1 MKIITLK
8 KRITIEQA
16 NVLLEMYYE
25 GKTSTA
31 DEKLLHEFLSQESI
45 PEYLEADRA
54 LFGYFANKK
63 QKPKVLLISFLKW
76 SSVAA
81 VFFGLMLFSKS
92 LLNDKKSNFTYINGH
107 KYTDTQVVK
116 DQALASLEIMSSSCD
131 EIQESSSNL
140 NDHDLIQT
148 QLQLFSED

>member
-1 MKIITLK
+1 MKKNITTK
-8 KRITIEQA
+8 QA

-31 DEKLLHEFLSQESI
+31 DEKLLHEFLSQDNI
-45 PEYLEADRA
+45 PDSFEADRA
-54 LFGYFANKK
+54 IFGYFAEKK
-63 QKPKVLLISFLKW
+63 QKPKVILIPFLKW
-76 SSVAA
+76 ASVAA
-81 VFFGLMLFSKS
+81 VFLGLILFSKG
-92 LLNDKKSNFTYINGH
+92 LLNDKKSDFTYINGH

-116 DQALASLEIMSSSCD
+116 DQALASLEIMSSSCN

-140 NDHDLIQT
+140 NDHDLILT